1 MRPGHHRNY
10 TTLTDVTPNR
20 DKAAMGVAVRLQ
32 ARTSL
37 IPRFDA
43 IAGITNWNG
52 IPAMNVE
59 AARILVIGWKWT

>member
-1 MRPGHHRNY
+1 
-10 TTLTDVTPNR
+10 
-20 DKAAMGVAVRLQ
+20 MGVAVRLQ